1 MGVNLRIF
9 PPFVMVALPVA
20 RTLPVKVPEPVAEPS
35 VRVNVFPPTVKDA
48 VLTAAAVMALE
59 KVPGI

>member
-1 MGVNLRIF
+1 MDAKVRVF
-9 PPFVMVALPVA
+9 PPFMMVALPPRA
-20 RTLPVKVPEPVAEPS
+20 LAVKVPEPVAAPS
-35 VRVNVFPPTVKDA
+35 VRVNVFPATVKDA